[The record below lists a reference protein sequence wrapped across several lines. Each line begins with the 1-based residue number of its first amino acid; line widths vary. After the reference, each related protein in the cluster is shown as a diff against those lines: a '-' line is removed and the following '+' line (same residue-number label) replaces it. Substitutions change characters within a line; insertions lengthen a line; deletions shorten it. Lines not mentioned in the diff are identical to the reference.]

1 MRLLDRFVLSAL
13 LLGAPAALAAQERS
27 DSAAF
32 IVLRVADT
40 VAIERY
46 GRTAERLQGTLAIR
60 GGREVSQS
68 WLLSLAPDETA
79 PLVEVSVRENAD
91 SGTYKSPISQR
102 ARVIFKGD
110 SAAVDE
116 MSRNGMQTRLF
127 QTRAGAVPYLN
138 LSFALMEQ
146 AVRRALRSG
155 AAAGEVPFFNLGGG
169 QTVTG
174 TVRRMAGDSVH
185 VLIGTVDF
193 QLQMDGAGHILRGG
207 IPSQQLSVERLAQ

>member
-1 MRLLDRFVLSAL
+1 MRSLDRFALSTL

-32 IVLRVADT
+32 IVLHAADT

-46 GRTAERLQGTLAIR
+46 GRTVERLQGTLAIR
-60 GGREVSQS
+60 GGKEVSQS
-68 WLLSLAPDETA
+68 WMLALAPDETA
-79 PLVEVSVRENAD
+79 PLVEVSVREDAD
-91 SGTYKSPISQR
+91 SSSYKSPISQR

-116 MSRNGMQTRLF
+116 MSRRGMQTRLF
-127 QTRAGAVPYLN
+127 QTREGAVPYLN

-155 AAAGEVPFFNLGGG
+155 ATTSEVPFFNLGGG
-169 QTVTG
+169 QTVTA

-193 QLQMDGAGHILRGG
+193 QLQMDGDGHILRGG
-207 IPSQQLSVERLAQ
+207 IPSQALRVERLAQ